1 MKMLDTNI
9 RMLDTM
15 ADTNM
20 KMVDTNIKLVDTDK
34 EMKLC
39 QIWNNYLVQATDLSE
54 ASEGEVSLFFFLKDK
69 KGFCIKI
76 GYISIVNHSNQVE
89 KQLRSTDRV

>member
-1 MKMLDTNI
+1 MVDTDKKMVDTNI
-9 RMLDTM
+9 KM

-20 KMVDTNIKLVDTDK
+20 KMDDTNIKLVDTDK

-76 GYISIVNHSNQVE
+76 GYFNCE
-89 KQLRSTDRV
+89 PFKPG